1 MSPECLF
8 GKKQKYYSDF
18 YSLGVVCFELIYRK
32 KPFVGKNKKDLKE
45 LILFKKIRLYENSLY
60 SETLCNFI
68 NSLLE
73 RNTYK
78 RIGFKKGIKELEEHF
93 LFEDMNWKLIYEQ
106 KETSP
111 WKEVLDYSKV
121 KYCFDDEIYD
131 REFCSKKNY
140 IGSNTKMKYAKVEGN
155 LYFAN
160 QNFFRNFTYIALFKN
175 INNICLKNPFE
186 INNII
191 SQKELNKIRYLIQKN
206 EEQLP
211 NLPFKNNYYEGN
223 SKYEDLL
230 KSYFDYKILKYQKLK
245 SKIAR
250 GDYDN
255 SWEPHFEK
263 KNESNKDILLKK
275 RIDSY
280 SNKDQFTSRS
290 IENHSSY
297 KFKLGINNN
306 IEKKEEEEKKSEKK
320 KQEEKKEEEE
330 EEEEEEE
337 SFDSN
342 CSICKKARTKRLSV
356 PLPIIERSKNK
367 FHSSKSEIISKDK
380 KKSSLK
386 KTSSVPFIKI
396 KSPLPL

>member
-1 MSPECLF
+1 
-8 GKKQKYYSDF
+8 
-18 YSLGVVCFELIYRK
+18 
-32 KPFVGKNKKDLKE
+32 
-45 LILFKKIRLYENSLY
+45 
-60 SETLCNFI
+60 
-68 NSLLE
+68 
-73 RNTYK
+73 
-78 RIGFKKGIKELEEHF
+78 
-93 LFEDMNWKLIYEQ
+93 MNN
-106 KETSP
+106 
-111 WKEVLDYSKV
+111 
-121 KYCFDDEIYD
+121 

-263 KNESNKDILLKK
+263 KNENNKDILLKK